1 MDPISLGLAGFGLA
15 KSIFGGTQTANA
27 NEEMAQNIENQQTQ
41 ADAFYNNRVNRD
53 FLDTNAAKGIVE
65 ELRKRYQEQAKTI
78 DSNTAATGGTA
89 EGNIAAKTELND
101 SYNSAMRGVAGE
113 ATNYQ
118 DRGEMI
124 HQSQLSDLA
133 QQRMQLS
140 GMKGQN
146 ASNLMQTGE
155 NLLGTAADV
164 AAFGEDTN
172 PVAGGSTVG
181 VTPTNRTELNKIAST
196 GTDKILKGNQ
206 LGLMNHKT
214 VKTNRVGE
222 DFFNEEFINSLG
234 RG

>member
-15 KSIFGGTQTANA
+15 QSIYGGIQSANA
-27 NEEMAQNIENQQTQ
+27 NKEMAQNIDNQQTQ

-164 AAFGEDTN
+164 AAFGEDTPESN
-172 PVAGGSTVG
+172 YTVPDKVG
-181 VTPTNRTELNKIAST
+181 LQNIAKT
-196 GTDKILKGNQ
+196 GTDKILDSNILKLGDNGNMRTPLKKPSNSAYQ
-206 LGLMNHKT
+206 S
-214 VKTNRVGE
+214 
-222 DFFNEEFINSLG
+222 FFERKSWE
-234 RG
+234 